1 MKDNEIISGIRERR
15 ESFAEK
21 YGFDPH
27 RIAEAAMALVDRT
40 RYTFAELPL
49 RQKAV

>member
-40 RYTFAELPL
+40 QYTFAELPL